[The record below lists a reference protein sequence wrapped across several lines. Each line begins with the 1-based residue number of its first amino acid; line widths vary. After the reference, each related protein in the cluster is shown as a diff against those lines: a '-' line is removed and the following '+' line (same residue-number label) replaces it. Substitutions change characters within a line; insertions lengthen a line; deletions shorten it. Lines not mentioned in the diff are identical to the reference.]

1 MEEKLMDKTKL
12 RIVSKACLLLVIM
25 GFFMPVTCN
34 LNGFDLAKRLT
45 SSEAGPDMSC
55 LGWALCALFA
65 FACLGVILLFVLAS
79 KKNPH
84 IGWDWFATLG
94 AALSAAAA
102 LVKKPTDKI
111 SGFQAGAYVI
121 LCGLA
126 LSLII
131 LIMASGAKKSP
142 EEKTAAGENGGGEA

>member
-1 MEEKLMDKTKL
+1 MDKTKL
-12 RIVSKACLLLVIM
+12 RIASKTCLLLVIM
-25 GFFMPVTCN
+25 GFFMPVACD

-45 SSEAGPDMSC
+45 SGQAGPDLNF
-55 LGWALCALFA
+55 LGWALYALFA

-84 IGWDWFATLG
+84 IGWDWFAELG
-94 AALSAAAA
+94 AVISAAAA
-102 LVKKPTDKI
+102 LVKKPGDKA

-121 LCGLA
+121 LCALA

-131 LIMASGAKKSP
+131 LIMASGAKNAP
-142 EEKTAAGENGGGEA
+142 EEKTADRENGGGEA